1 MVALRRADRRGRRR
15 WGPALLALVGIV
27 ALTACARPLT
37 PNETA
42 VAKSLFGDTLDTGA
56 VRVTAGIGVL
66 PLPRPKAAA
75 AKGEARTAPEGL
87 CTRKRSTQRHWRWPA
102 AFVLGNRVFFSHDF
116 YRADSFAGFPESAPF
131 PVSVIMAHE
140 LTHVWQWQNR
150 AHTGYTISGT
160 AGETLKRVD
169 PYWFAADGGSEF
181 LAMGFEQ
188 QGAMVQDFTCYALF
202 DPQNPKLGELAAI
215 LRPVLPVDG
224 FLARLRAGRQAGR

>member
-1 MVALRRADRRGRRR
+1 MVVLRAVRPVARRVALFAFV
-15 WGPALLALVGIV
+15 AVT
-27 ALTACARPLT
+27 ALTAACTRPLT

-66 PLPRPKAAA
+66 PLPRPKTGAVVGGAGPG
-75 AKGEARTAPEGL
+75 KVRKAPEGL

-102 AFVLGNRVFFSHDF
+102 AFVLGNTVFFSYDF

-150 AHTGYTISGT
+150 ARTGYSIPES

-169 PYWFAADGGSEF
+169 PYWFTTGPRAEF
-181 LAMGFEQ
+181 LKMGFEQ

-202 DPQNPKLGELAAI
+202 DPRNPKLGELAAI

-224 FLARLRAGRQAGR
+224 FLARLRAGR